1 MVKNP
6 PAMQEMGD
14 FSLGWEDTLEE
25 EIATHSSILARE
37 SHGQRCLT
45 GFSPYS
51 CKESDVTEQL
61 RMQCALD
68 GEWRLVGLSNNIY
81 CYYSDYSRSYKP
93 QGKGKLYC

>member
-1 MVKNP
+1 
-6 PAMQEMGD
+6 MQEMGD
-14 FSLGWEDTLEE
+14 LSLGWEGTLEE
-25 EIATHSSILARE
+25 EIATHYSIIARE
-37 SHGQRCLT
+37 SSLT
-45 GFSPYS
+45 GFSPYC

-68 GEWRLVGLSNNIY
+68 VEWRLVGLSNNIY